1 MVGMGWVL
9 SFVFHSPGCYRQNTE
24 KAVYG
29 TWKVDFCAQVC
40 LPRINLSWQKHA
52 KARVVV

>member
-29 TWKVDFCAQVC
+29 TGKVDFCAQVC